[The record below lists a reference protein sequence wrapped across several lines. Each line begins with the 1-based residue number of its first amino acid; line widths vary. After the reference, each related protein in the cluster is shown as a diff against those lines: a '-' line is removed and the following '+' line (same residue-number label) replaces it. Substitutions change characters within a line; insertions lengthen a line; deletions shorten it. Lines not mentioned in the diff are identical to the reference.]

1 MRCFGGRNNTNCAFF
16 FLFINLNSVP
26 KNSASKKT
34 EKFNIV
40 MKLKTA
46 RIFACLALFPRASVA
61 AVVVDKL
68 AIGLGSNRASRFS
81 VNFIFTAPVQLRDKA
96 KKNVNG
102 NVRYSKVYCISLS
115 LVPVLSSLLL
125 L

>member
-1 MRCFGGRNNTNCAFF
+1 
-16 FLFINLNSVP
+16 
-26 KNSASKKT
+26 
-34 EKFNIV
+34 

-81 VNFIFTAPVQLRDKA
+81 VNFIFTAQFNCEIKLR
-96 KKNVNG
+96 
-102 NVRYSKVYCISLS
+102 RM
-115 LVPVLSSLLL
+115 
-125 L
+125 